1 MKKVVWNLLISL
13 CCMILIGC
21 GGGGGSPTDG
31 ASGSPSSG
39 SSSGSGSSGTGGS
52 SGTSG
57 VSGSTGT
64 SGSAI
69 DGGNANASTSSPAVT
84 PPSTGVFLDSAIENI
99 KYRTKTLSGYTNAQ
113 GEFKYLAGET
123 IIFSIGSID
132 LPEVAAGAT
141 ITPLDLAK
149 KSSNPA
155 NALDNLLV
163 LLQSL
168 DADQDPTNGIKLTE
182 ESKSL
187 SKTGFDLNVSPS
199 EFSKEGSPLLALIV
213 AAKVRDKTGALAT
226 SAVSLQSARAHFAL
240 LKLNTQSVAVPTTSG
255 TAMVGNTITLNG
267 STSFAAKN
275 DLLMA
280 YSWSLEN
287 RPDYS
292 LASIKNSNSSIATL
306 AIDVAGDYL
315 IQLSVTNSTGV
326 SGTTLI
332 TVKGTAN
339 PKFGSSILTLYAT
352 RTGTD
357 LSCNGGEDAAK
368 CDERLSQLIHNEN
381 IGCVTCDATQAD
393 SICNINGQFGSLSG
407 TRSIWNTGT
416 NQYGNVSNES
426 SPWNSMMGGSGQ
438 GKILRLTPLLYT
450 AFNKDP
456 NDRPIAFTLN
466 AENYWLGP
474 YLPDTVREP
483 LLLDMLTAYKE
494 AGSSAFAK
502 REAVCS
508 KLSEA
513 MQ

>member
-1 MKKVVWNLLISL
+1 
-13 CCMILIGC
+13 MILIGC

-31 ASGSPSSG
+31 ASGSPSS
-39 SSSGSGSSGTGGS
+39 SSSGSSGTGGS

-57 VSGSTGT
+57 ASGSAGT

-113 GEFKYLAGET
+113 GEFKYVAGET

-132 LPEVAAGAT
+132 LPEVAAGAI

-187 SKTGFDLNVSPS
+187 SNAGFDLNVSPS
-199 EFSKEGSPLLALIV
+199 EFSKDGSPLLALIV
-213 AAKVRDKTGALAT
+213 AAKVRDRTGALAT

-255 TAMVGNTITLNG
+255 TAVVGNTITLNG
-267 STSFAAKN
+267 STSFAAKS
-275 DLLMA
+275 DLLIA
-280 YSWSLEN
+280 FNWSLIK
-287 RPDYS
+287 PPAYS

-306 AIDVAGDYL
+306 AIDVAGDYV
-315 IQLSVTNSTGV
+315 IQLSVTNSSGV

-332 TVKGTAN
+332 TVKGAAN
-339 PKFGSSILTLYAT
+339 PKFGPSVLTLYAT

-357 LSCNGGEDAAK
+357 LSCNGGEDATS
-368 CDERLSQLIHNEN
+368 CDNRLKQLIHTEN

-393 SICNINGQFGSLSG
+393 SICNVNGEFGSLSG
-407 TRSIWNTGT
+407 KRSIWNTDT
-416 NQYGNVSNES
+416 NGYGNVSNES
-426 SPWNSMMGGSGQ
+426 SPWNSTMSGAGQ

-450 AFNKDP
+450 AFNDVAD
-456 NDRPIAFTLN
+456 DRPIAFTLN

>member
-1 MKKVVWNLLISL
+1 MSFCIDNANVRPPYCNTMKKLVSNLFINL

-21 GGGGGSPTDG
+21 GGGGGSP
-31 ASGSPSSG
+31 SSG
-39 SSSGSGSSGTGGS
+39 AAGANGTAGTGGVAS
-52 SGTSG
+52 DSG
-57 VSGSTGT
+57 VPN
-64 SGSAI
+64 AI
-69 DGGNANASTSSPAVT
+69 ASPPTVT
-84 PPSTGVFLDSAIENI
+84 PPATGVFRDSAIENI

-113 GEFKYLAGET
+113 GEFKYIAGET

-132 LPEVAAGAT
+132 LPELAAGAI

-187 SKTGFDLNVSPS
+187 SKVGFDLNISPS
-199 EFSKEGSPLLALIV
+199 EFSKDSSALLALIV

-240 LKLNTQSVAVPTTSG
+240 LKLNTESVAVPTASA
-255 TAMVGNTITLNG
+255 TAVVGNTITLNG
-267 STSFAAKN
+267 TASFAAKS
-275 DLLMA
+275 DSLIA

-287 RPDYS
+287 RPVYS
-292 LASIKNSNSSIATL
+292 LASIKNFNSSIATL
-306 AIDVAGDYL
+306 AIDVAGDYV
-315 IQLSVTNSTGV
+315 IRLSVTNSSNV
-326 SGTTLI
+326 SDTTLI
-332 TVKGTAN
+332 TVKGASN

-357 LSCNGGEDAAK
+357 LSCNGGEDPTN
-368 CDERLSQLIHNEN
+368 CDIRLRQLIHTEN
-381 IGCVTCDATQAD
+381 TGCVTCDATQAD
-393 SICNINGQFGSLSG
+393 SICNVNGEFGSLDG
-407 TRSIWNTGT
+407 KRSIWNTVT
-416 NQYGNVSNES
+416 NGYGNVSNES
-426 SPWNSMMGGSGQ
+426 SPWNSTMSGAGQ

-450 AFNKDP
+450 AFNDVAD
-456 NDRPIAFTLN
+456 DRPIAFTLN

-483 LLLDMLTAYKE
+483 LLLEMLTAYKE